1 MGRSKALRGGVPCR
15 DRWQAV
21 LARQRESGLSIKAFC
36 ARERVSYQ
44 SFFLWK
50 RRFRDEAADGKAI
63 FAPVR
68 VVAEEPAPAECG
80 HIEIEFPGGQ
90 RVHVRGRVD
99 RQALADVLAVL
110 GAVAC

>member
-1 MGRSKALRGGVPCR
+1 MGRSKSSRGGVPCR

-21 LARQRESGLSIKAFC
+21 LARHRQSGLSIKAFC

-50 RRFRDEAADGKAI
+50 RRFRDEAADGKVT
-63 FAPVR
+63 FTPVR
-68 VVAEEPAPAECG
+68 VVTEEPAQAECG
-80 HIEIEFPGGQ
+80 HIEIELPEGS

-110 GAVAC
+110 GVVAC